1 MVGFRWL
8 VRSRSGGEGEGCGDL
23 ERASQQDS
31 VSHFQVQEYT
41 MAVMM
46 FLICLR
52 QFLTGVM
59 GPRC

>member
-8 VRSRSGGEGEGCGDL
+8 VRFRSGGEGEGCGDL

-31 VSHFQVQEYT
+31 VSHFQVQEYA

-59 GPRC
+59 RPRC